1 MFTDTQFNKYA
12 EVLIWG
18 MKKARPKEF
27 CKGDIVLVRTDKSA
41 LPLADR
47 VFQKL
52 LELGLNPVI
61 RINLPEPLEKTFFTY
76 ASDEQ
81 ITFKVPGDEELYNHL
96 SGLIS
101 LLGPESLTH
110 LKDIDPSRIGKLA
123 VAKKYLRDILEKREN
138 QGHFGWTLCLYP
150 TQTLADAAG
159 LTLEEYAGQVVKA
172 IYLDNDDPCQEWER
186 VYNLAQRVKNWLN
199 SLEVEYFHVLSENT
213 DLKVYPGEMRQW
225 LGVSG
230 HNIPSFEIFLSP
242 DYRYTEGVYFA
253 DQPSYRSG
261 NVVRGVRLEFRDGQ
275 VIDVKAEEGEEFVRK
290 QLEMD
295 AGAGRLGEFSLTDK
309 RFSRI
314 SKFMAH
320 TLYDEN
326 YGGEFGNCH
335 IAVGASYGDTYAGD
349 PGELTSEKKKE
360 LGFNDSALHWDLVNT
375 ETKVVY
381 AYLKNKEKVTIYE
394 SGKFLLDGVER

>member
-1 MFTDTQFNKYA
+1 MFTDTQLDKYA
-12 EVLIWG
+12 RVLIWG
-18 MKKARPKEF
+18 MRKARTKQF
-27 CKGDIVLVRTDKSA
+27 SKGDVVLLRTDKSA
-41 LPLADR
+41 LPLADK

-52 LELGLNPVI
+52 LELGLNPVV
-61 RINLPEPLEKTFFTY
+61 RINLPEDMEKTFFTH

-96 SGLIS
+96 NGLIS

-138 QGHFGWTLCLYP
+138 QGDFGWTLCLYP
-150 TQTLADAAG
+150 TQELASKAG
-159 LTLEEYAGQVVKA
+159 LSFEEYTEQVIRAV
-172 IYLDNDDPCQEWER
+172 YLDHDDPCSDWER
-186 VYNLAQRVKNWLN
+186 VYNLAQEVKDWLN

-213 DLKVYPGEMRQW
+213 DLKVYQGEMRRW

-230 HNIPSFEIFLSP
+230 HNIPSFELFLSP

-261 NVVRGVRLEFRDGQ
+261 NVVRGVRLEFKEGQ

-290 QLEMD
+290 QLNMD
-295 AGAGRLGEFSLTDK
+295 RGASFLGEFSLTDK

-326 YGGEFGNCH
+326 FGGEFGNCH
-335 IAVGASYGDTYAGD
+335 VAVGASYADTYAGD
-349 PGELTSEKKKE
+349 PKELTPEKKKE

-375 ETKVVY
+375 EAKVVY
-381 AYLKNKEKVTIYE
+381 AYLKNKERVTIYE
-394 SGKFLLDGVER
+394 NGKFLMDGLED

>member
-1 MFTDTQFNKYA
+1 MFTDTQLNKYA

-18 MKKARPKEF
+18 MKKARVKEF
-27 CKGDIVLVRTDKSA
+27 SKGDIVLLRTDKSA

-52 LELGLNPVI
+52 LESGLNPVL
-61 RINLPEPLEKTFFTY
+61 RINLPEPLEKTFFTF

-81 ITFKVPGDEELYNHL
+81 ISFKVPGDKELYSHL
-96 SGLIS
+96 NGLIS

-110 LKDIDPSRIGKLA
+110 LKGIDPTRIGKLA
-123 VAKKYLRDILEKREN
+123 VAKKYLRDILEQREN
-138 QGHFGWTLCLYP
+138 LGDFGWTLCLYP
-150 TQTLADAAG
+150 TQALANAAG
-159 LTLEEYAGQVVKA
+159 LTLEEYAEQVIKA
-172 IYLDNDDPCQEWER
+172 VYLDYNDPCKEWER
-186 VYNLAQRVKNWLN
+186 VYNLAQKVKNWLN
-199 SLEVEYFHVLSENT
+199 GLEVEYFHVLSENT

-261 NVVRGVRLEFRDGQ
+261 NVVRGVRLEFKEGR
-275 VIDVKAEEGEEFVRK
+275 VVDVRAEEGEEFVRK
-290 QLEMD
+290 QLNMD
-295 AGAGRLGEFSLTDK
+295 PGASRLGEFSLTDT

-335 IAVGASYGDTYAGD
+335 VAVGASYGDTYAGG

-375 ETKVVY
+375 EAKVVY
-381 AYLKNKEKVTIYE
+381 AYLKNKERVTIYE
-394 SGKFLLDGVER
+394 KGKFLIDGLER